1 MSIIKVFN
9 NQLYSFANTLVER
22 FPNNKNFKLALTG
35 IETIKMANPR
45 KNIDMFL
52 MYVYKYRDRVM
63 DKDEKFVMQ
72 TDFVSENFEERSPVK
87 TSGSSFLIMDSI
99 KENWKSLEN
108 NEKNNIWKYLQVL
121 IKLCDKYIKENLP

>member
-9 NQLYSFANTLVER
+9 NQLFSFSNTLVER
-22 FPNNKNFKLALTG
+22 FPDNKNFKIALTG

-52 MYVYKYRDRVM
+52 LYVYKYRNKVM
-63 DKDEKFVMQ
+63 VKDEEFMLK
-72 TDFVSENFEERSPVK
+72 TDFISENFEEKQKSV
-87 TSGSSFLIMDSI
+87 SSSFLIMDSI
-99 KENWKSLEN
+99 KDNWKSLEI

-121 IKLCDKYIKENLP
+121 IKLCDKYIKENLKN

>member
-9 NQLYSFANTLVER
+9 NQLLSFANSLVER
-22 FPNNKNFKLALTG
+22 FPDNKNFKLGLTG

-52 MYVYKYRDRVM
+52 LYVYKYRDKVM
-63 DKDEKFVMQ
+63 IKDEEFMLK
-72 TDFVSENFEERSPVK
+72 TDFISENFEEKQKSV
-87 TSGSSFLIMDSI
+87 SSSFLIMDSI
-99 KENWKSLEN
+99 KDNWKSLEI

-121 IKLCDKYIKENLP
+121 IKLCDKYIKENLKN